1 MATQTRRFPARL
13 IQEPRLGA
21 HGLRDNLSI
30 QRLRLL
36 LVPIRPPLRQQVGVL
51 EGEQRALPGGCA
63 GGVVRAA
70 AEGCVVRQSL
80 LATCADQLRPSGV
93 RQVRQRMGEGWSR
106 TAEKRQRAP
115 CCQHIRD
122 EG

>member
-36 LVPIRPPLRQQVGVL
+36 LVPIRPPLCEEVGVL
-51 EGEQRALPGGCA
+51 EGEQRALPGGSA
-63 GGVVRAA
+63 GRVVRAA

-80 LATCADQLRPSGV
+80 LSPCADRLRPSGA
-93 RQVRQRMGEGWSR
+93 RRVRQRMGEGRRR

-115 CCQHIRD
+115 CRQHVRG